1 MENNN
6 TPVREIKH
14 SLIPCRFGAHRYEV
28 YADELMKTINGTI
41 VGRNIITRC
50 SICGK
55 IKSNPIKIITTN
67 EFI

>member
-1 MENNN
+1 MTDEKY
-6 TPVREIKH
+6 PVREIKH
-14 SLIPCRFGAHRYEV
+14 SLIPCRLGAHRYEV
-28 YADELMKTINGTI
+28 YADELMKTVNGTI

-55 IKSNPIKIITTN
+55 IKNNPIKLLNYN

>member
-6 TPVREIKH
+6 TPVREIKP
-14 SLIPCRFGAHRYEV
+14 SLIPCRLGAHRYEI
-28 YADELMKTINGTI
+28 YADELMKTVNGTI
-41 VGRNIITRC
+41 VGRYIIKRC

-55 IKSNPIKIITTN
+55 IKINTIKIITAN

>member
-1 MENNN
+1 METNN

-14 SLIPCRFGAHRYEV
+14 SLIPCKFGAHRYEV
-28 YADELMKTINGTI
+28 YADELMKTVNGTVI
-41 VGRNIITRC
+41 GRNIITRC
-50 SICGK
+50 SVCGK

>member
-28 YADELMKTINGTI
+28 YADELMKTVNGTI